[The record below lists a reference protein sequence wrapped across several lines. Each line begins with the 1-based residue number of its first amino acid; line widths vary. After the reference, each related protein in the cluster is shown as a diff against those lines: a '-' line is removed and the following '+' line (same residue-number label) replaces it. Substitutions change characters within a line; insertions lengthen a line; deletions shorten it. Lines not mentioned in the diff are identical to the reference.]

1 MGRSRKVERG
11 GFVVDGNMLVPMWV
25 GGTWDGVLGCCED
38 DPWYFDMFSASHK
51 WRYDFR
57 TAKSENTHF

>member
-25 GGTWDGVLGCCED
+25 GGTQDGVLGVV
-38 DPWYFDMFSASHK
+38 
-51 WRYDFR
+51 
-57 TAKSENTHF
+57 NTILVS